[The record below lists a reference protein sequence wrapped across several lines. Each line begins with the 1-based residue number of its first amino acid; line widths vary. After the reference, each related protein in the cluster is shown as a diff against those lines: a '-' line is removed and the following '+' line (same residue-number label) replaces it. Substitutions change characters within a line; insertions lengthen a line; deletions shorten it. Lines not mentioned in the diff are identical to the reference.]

1 MARSAYADAGVDV
14 AAGELAVELFRA
26 KLAATGHLAGEFGA
40 LIEIP
45 EGMRRPV
52 IVTSTDGVGTKTDI
66 CRRLGRYDTLGQDL
80 VAMCADDVVCH
91 GARPAYF
98 MDYIALGR
106 LDPQRVAQLVGG
118 IGDACE
124 KIGCAL
130 VGGETAEH
138 PGVMQPD
145 DFDLAGFCIG
155 FAERDELIDARQSRA
170 GDVIVGMASAG
181 IHSNGFSLVRKLVA
195 AGDLALTDELLTP
208 TRLYTPAVLALIA
221 ELRGRGLRVGGLT
234 HITGGGL
241 VRNLPRAVGDDL
253 ATLVKPASWPVP
265 EIFERIAAAAHMTDA
280 DMRATFN
287 CGIGFGAVVEP
298 AAATVAIDTIR
309 GHGIDAWVIGTVEPV
324 TAAGKRYLE
333 A

>member
-1 MARSAYADAGVDV
+1 MTRSAYADAGVDV
-14 AAGELAVELFRA
+14 AAGELAVELFRT

-45 EGMRRPV
+45 DGMRRPV

-66 CRRLGRYDTLGQDL
+66 ARRLGRYDTLGQDL

-118 IGDACE
+118 IGYACAE
-124 KIGCAL
+124 IGCAL

-155 FAERDELIDARQSRA
+155 FVERDELIDARQSRA
-170 GDVIVGMASAG
+170 GDVIVGMAASGLHA
-181 IHSNGFSLVRKLVA
+181 NGFSLVRKLIA
-195 AGDLALTDELLTP
+195 DGDLELTDELLTP
-208 TRLYTPAVLALIA
+208 TRLYAPAVLALIA

-241 VRNLPRAVGDDL
+241 ARNLPRAVGDDL
-253 ATLVKPASWPVP
+253 ATVANPGSWPVP
-265 EIFERIAAAAHMTDA
+265 EIFERIAATAHMTA
-280 DMRATFN
+280 TEMRATFN
-287 CGIGFGAVVEP
+287 CGIGLGAVVEP

-309 GHGIDAWVIGTVEPV
+309 SHGIDAWVIGTVKPLP
-324 TAAGKRYLE
+324 AAGERYLE